1 MIFTHPW
8 VQLLLVIP
16 AGLGA
21 WEIFRRG
28 HSIPLPFDHSR
39 QPRRRI
45 LSRLL
50 LISNLLPMLILAV
63 ILLIL
68 AGPQRLGRPEEIRE
82 VTNIE
87 LCLDVSGSMGWKM
100 ASGTR
105 YKVAMQ
111 AISAFTSQRQGDA
124 CGLTIFGGE
133 NIRWTPLT
141 KDLKAISLATPFLDP
156 SRMPVHMRSTRIGAA
171 LRSCLGTLSQKEEGD
186 RLIILISDGVS
197 SDLNGGNAARVG
209 RELTE
214 ADITL
219 YAIHI
224 GDGAA
229 PSQVFEV
236 VGPTGGR
243 VFAAHDSAGLDNIFE
258 HIDRMEPAR
267 MKPAGA
273 EPIDNQAP
281 YALAGLALLATHVL
295 ALLGV
300 RYTPW

>member
-1 MIFTHPW
+1 VIFTQPW
-8 VQLLLVIP
+8 VLLLLVIP
-16 AGLGA
+16 EALA
-21 WEIFRRG
+21 VWEVLRRG
-28 HSIPLPFDHSR
+28 HSIPLPFDHSG
-39 QPRRRI
+39 QPRRRF

-50 LISNLLPMLILAV
+50 LISNLLPVFTFSV
-63 ILLIL
+63 IILIL
-68 AGPQRLGRPEEIRE
+68 AGPQRLGRPERVRE

-87 LCLDVSGSMGWKM
+87 LCLDVSGSMGWRM

-105 YKVAMQ
+105 YEVAMK
-111 AISAFTSQRQGDA
+111 AISAFTSQREGDA

-141 KDLKAISLATPFLDP
+141 KDLKAISLATPFMDP
-156 SRMPVHMRSTRIGAA
+156 SKMPAHMRSTRIGAA
-171 LRSCLGTLSQKEEGD
+171 LRSCLGTLSEVEEGD

-197 SDLNGGNAARVG
+197 SDLSGGNAGRVG
-209 RELTE
+209 MEL
-214 ADITL
+214 ADANITL

-229 PSQVFEV
+229 PSQIFEV

-243 VFAAHDSAGLDNIFE
+243 VFAAHDSTGLDSIFE
-258 HIDRMEPAR
+258 HIDRMEPAK

-295 ALLGV
+295 ALLGI